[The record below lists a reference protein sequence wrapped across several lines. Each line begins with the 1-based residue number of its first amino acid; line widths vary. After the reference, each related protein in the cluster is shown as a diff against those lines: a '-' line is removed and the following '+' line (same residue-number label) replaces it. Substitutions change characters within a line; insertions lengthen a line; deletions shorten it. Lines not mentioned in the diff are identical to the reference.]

1 MLYRIDYM
9 YLLLIMKFVF
19 NFANLDDVE
28 ILYDV
33 VKKANSKIPMKPIH
47 QVKGSVVLGHP
58 LAVSDYLLDLDQYAK
73 VPGSLNNTFWTPDPN
88 IAARRI
94 YKPSTDF
101 VPSLTDS
108 GLCAIFNSPL
118 ISDVFESSSVAE
130 FKKVFINESQ
140 QFDVKPASIGEY
152 SFIVDTQKR
161 SQYPFR
167 TTDSKLFAR

>member
-1 MLYRIDYM
+1 
-9 YLLLIMKFVF
+9 MKFVY

-73 VPGSLNNTFWTPDPN
+73 IPGSLNNTFWTPDPN

-108 GLCAIFNSPL
+108 GLCAIYNSPL
-118 ISDVFESSSVAE
+118 ISDVFEPLSVAV
-130 FKKVFINESQ
+130 FKKVFINDSK
-140 QFDVKPASIGEY
+140 QFKVKPASIGEY
-152 SFIVDTQKR
+152 TFIVDTQKR

-167 TTDSKLFAR
+167 TTDSKMFAR